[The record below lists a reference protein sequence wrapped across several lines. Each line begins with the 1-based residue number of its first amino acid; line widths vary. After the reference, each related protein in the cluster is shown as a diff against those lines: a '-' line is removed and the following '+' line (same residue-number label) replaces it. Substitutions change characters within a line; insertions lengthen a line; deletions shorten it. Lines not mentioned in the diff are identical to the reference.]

1 MPKRKI
7 LPILAIAL
15 LLTATAATAQVRRGV
30 EAAFNLTGLHMKQD
44 LVTVNNVPGFKVGI
58 TIESM
63 FPGIGFGINTGAY
76 YSLRGANMKLGEK
89 KVWAADGY
97 GDVRPYL
104 HYLEIPFHL
113 RFKWTRM
120 NGLEDY
126 VAPFVYGGPTLGLM
140 VAHSKCDALSHA
152 FGEVGLTAGLG
163 FEIVHRWQITGSYT
177 WGLTYA
183 LKTLKLD
190 NYSGRN
196 RQLSVGLTYF
206 F

>member
-44 LVTVNNVPGFKVGI
+44 LVTVNNVPGFKVGF

-89 KVWAADGY
+89 KCGQPTVMA
-97 GDVRPYL
+97 
-104 HYLEIPFHL
+104 
-113 RFKWTRM
+113 
-120 NGLEDY
+120 
-126 VAPFVYGGPTLGLM
+126 TLG
-140 VAHSKCDALSHA
+140 HISITSKFLS
-152 FGEVGLTAGLG
+152 
-163 FEIVHRWQITGSYT
+163 
-177 WGLTYA
+177 TYA
-183 LKTLKLD
+183 S
-190 NYSGRN
+190 NGPA
-196 RQLSVGLTYF
+196 
-206 F
+206 

>member
-1 MPKRKI
+1 MKTNKNF
-7 LPILAIAL
+7 LD
-15 LLTATAATAQVRRGV
+15 
-30 EAAFNLTGLHMKQD
+30 GLHKTYNNKLEVLKGID
-44 LVTVNNVPGFKVGI
+44 LDVTEGEVLVI
-58 TIESM
+58 
-63 FPGIGFGINTGAY
+63 IGPSGGGKSTF
-76 YSLRGANMKLGEK
+76 LRC
-89 KVWAADGY
+89 
-97 GDVRPYL
+97 
-104 HYLEIPFHL
+104 
-113 RFKWTRM
+113 M

-140 VAHSKCDALSHA
+140 VAHSKCDPLSHA